1 MSSIHTLFRPPAEA
15 NSLIIRVADGCP
27 WNKCTFCGMY
37 KKVTYRLYSL
47 EEIKRSI
54 AEAYTLDPNAR
65 RIFLADGDIM
75 ALSLDKLENILQIL
89 NSTFSRLARVNVYAN
104 GNSILNKS
112 DEQLISLKKLKL
124 NTLYMGLESGDEL
137 TLKDVKKRETAR
149 EMVEA
154 AQQAQSS
161 GLRMSVMILIGLGGQ
176 QNTSRHA
183 VATSEMLNDMQPR
196 LLSALRVI
204 PISGTEFYEG
214 EQTGSFVQL
223 TEFQAVEEL
232 REIIAGLNLENCVF
246 RANHSSNILP
256 MEGRFPKDK
265 DRLLYELDHLLQTG
279 KLSKTSPAS
288 APLWL

>member
-1 MSSIHTLFRPPAEA
+1 
-15 NSLIIRVADGCP
+15 
-27 WNKCTFCGMY
+27 MY

-265 DRLLYELDHLLQTG
+265 DRLLYELNNLLQTG